1 MWRVMAFSFVVTLV
15 GAFVLDAVLDGTAF
29 WIGLAVLGLLVG
41 LSLRWVAPPH
51 LRKPRRT
58 A

>member
-1 MWRVMAFSFVVTLV
+1 MWRVMAFSFVAVLV
-15 GAFVLDAVLDGTAF
+15 GSYLLNLALDGTAY

-41 LSLRWVAPPH
+41 LSLRRVAPPH